1 MRVVFVSRYFAKQKE
16 NKQQGMEMERA
27 CKVQRKVEAQ
37 SWYWDNKLGLMVL
50 SLLPNTRG
58 QACEEGT
65 LTSLAFGSHCW
76 DYCFKL
82 RLIVMS
88 PQPHQ
93 KPRRLGY
100 RECLMSKYK
109 INKRKA
115 EKVAYFPWCLVRFF
129 ASIYFFFF
137 YFCKGCTFLVA
148 RLHLL
153 PNNSTTFL
161 QQLKGLTAPLWWQ
174 TWYN

>member
-1 MRVVFVSRYFAKQKE
+1 MPHSLGATKQQKIKPPLCNVYVVFVSRHFAKQKE
-16 NKQQGMEMERA
+16 NKQQGMEMEQA
-27 CKVQRKVEAQ
+27 CKVQHKVEAQ
-37 SWYWDNKLGLMVL
+37 SWYTDNKLELMVL

-58 QACEEGT
+58 QACFEEGT
-65 LTSLAFGSHCW
+65 LTSLAFGSCCW

-82 RLIVMS
+82 CLIVMS

-115 EKVAYFPWCLVRFF
+115 EKVAYFP
-129 ASIYFFFF
+129 
-137 YFCKGCTFLVA
+137 
-148 RLHLL
+148 
-153 PNNSTTFL
+153 
-161 QQLKGLTAPLWWQ
+161 
-174 TWYN
+174 